1 MSKSKPS
8 KKNSTERTVSS
19 YNLFYTLERQLFLKE
34 NGIPSSQVKHVS
46 EDDWKNYGDLS
57 RLFPTRPS
65 RYKSLDL
72 PDTWFI
78 KRTSRSRNRSTK
90 NQDAICLEGLSKAIA
105 SSWKTCDAEVKGYV
119 TTVAEMIKKRCNE
132 ILPSKS
138 GTKSTSPRPSIGLK
152 TSDLSP
158 KFEPAIEDEQN
169 VYGRRVSMISSAS
182 SISIDDVPYVVHN
195 AGIHQQLQQLD
206 NLYATLPSSLKQQ
219 MILPYLNIRS
229 DVIGRS
235 IGISDA
241 HQSKKSAHAMAS
253 DPESTC
259 FSSQPLSEGPYVEAI
274 GQHENMS
281 YPTVEKL
288 ISEEG
293 SDWEEEVSLQ
303 DTEEDAGFE
312 SFLHQDPNQCGWLQ
326 SDYFKNDVVSIS
338 GPDMSYD
345 KEREYAVD
353 HYIPEGASQPKK
365 NEDLK
370 AKEDLWLNEFVFAG
384 A

>member
-119 TTVAEMIKKRCNE
+119 TAVAEIIKKRSNE
-132 ILPSKS
+132 ILSSKS
-138 GTKSTSPRPSIGLK
+138 GTKSTSPTPSIELK
-152 TSDLSP
+152 PSDLRP
-158 KFEPAIEDEQN
+158 KFEPAIEDKQKT
-169 VYGRRVSMISSAS
+169 YGRRVSMSSSAS
-182 SISIDDVPYVVHN
+182 SISVHDLPHVVHN
-195 AGIHQQLQQLD
+195 AGIQQQLQQLV
-206 NLYATLPSSLKQQ
+206 NVYGISPSSFQRQMVLPS
-219 MILPYLNIRS
+219 MNVPICNTEFNRMNS

-235 IGISDA
+235 LGLSDA
-241 HQSKKSAHAMAS
+241 HQPKRSAYAMAS
-253 DPESTC
+253 NPENIC
-259 FSSQPLSEGPYVEAI
+259 FSSQPSSEGLIRQYEVI
-274 GQHENMS
+274 S
-281 YPTVEKL
+281 YPTVKKH
-288 ISEEG
+288 ISEEAMRIDAKSSSLM
-293 SDWEEEVSLQ
+293 SDWKEEISQ
-303 DTEEDAGFE
+303 QYMEEDANFE
-312 SFLHQDPNQCGWLQ
+312 SFLHQDPSQCGWLQ
-326 SDYFKNDVVSIS
+326 SAYFQNDEMSIP
-338 GPDMSYD
+338 GPDMLD
-345 KEREYAVD
+345 GKE
-353 HYIPEGASQPKK
+353 
-365 NEDLK
+365 
-370 AKEDLWLNEFVFAG
+370 
-384 A
+384 